1 MKEIKV
7 LKNFSC
13 NGLKKKVG
21 QFLSEKDIQV
31 IGEKFGKELRFK
43 DFLQMESEPK
53 PAPIIESN
61 SSPEVIKKEVFCL
74 DELDKSG
81 LYQYAKE
88 LGLNPHWN
96 AGEGKLREIIKK
108 HLGD

>member
-43 DFLQMESEPK
+43 DFLQNLIYS
-53 PAPIIESN
+53 IN
-61 SSPEVIKKEVFCL
+61 T
-74 DELDKSG
+74 
-81 LYQYAKE
+81 
-88 LGLNPHWN
+88 
-96 AGEGKLREIIKK
+96 
-108 HLGD
+108 